1 MKSKTL
7 CFALIGWLLHAQS
20 QALDLPKLPFLK
32 NDTDFSIELN
42 GETTLLKRLE
52 EELGQQRK
60 TNLQLRQYSKRSK
73 IVRFETNLLN
83 EYLRSEGYY
92 AGEIG
97 TSLNKDKIIY
107 RINSG
112 PLYRIEKLTLKLP
125 TTITGLSADSLGIK
139 EGDPLRAETV
149 LRAKKNLIGAIAKQ
163 FCLYRIN
170 VEYRVVVFHKTQSA
184 TVVLS
189 LDESQL
195 VSFGDIT
202 FTGLRSLDES
212 YLRQRLPIK
221 QGDCFNR
228 GRIDAAH
235 ITLMQTNLLVR
246 ADFQIGDPIDGRV
259 PISLNVIERF
269 HRTVSAG
276 AGFQSDEGFGL
287 STGWEHRNVR
297 GSAQE
302 LSTDAYVAQ
311 NLQTVTSNLT
321 LPHFRRS
328 DQYITFYSQLERRAT
343 DAFESKLVTAGVE
356 ITRPIKRHLDGIL
369 GVELEFSEVKE
380 DDLVDSFALLSLPF
394 SLRYDKRNDPL
405 DPRHGW
411 VASAQFRPY
420 WDAYDTNTRFL
431 QSTLAA
437 SAYRTFEDLTWQPT
451 FAVRGALGTLSGIE
465 RDEVPANIRYYTG
478 GGGSVRG
485 YPFQTLGPLTD
496 NEPDG
501 GLSFTE
507 VSMETRLRWGE
518 NWGGVVFLD
527 GGFAY
532 ADAVPKFGQDLH
544 WGAGFGLRYYTS
556 FAPIR
561 LDVAVPLNKRD
572 AIDDSLQVY
581 ISIGQAF

>member
-1 MKSKTL
+1 
-7 CFALIGWLLHAQS
+7 
-20 QALDLPKLPFLK
+20 
-32 NDTDFSIELN
+32 
-42 GETTLLKRLE
+42 LE
-52 EELGQQRK
+52 EKLGQQRK

-107 RINSG
+107 RINTG
-112 PLYRIEKLTLKLP
+112 PLYRIEKLTLELP

-184 TVVLS
+184 KVVL
-189 LDESQL
+189 
-195 VSFGDIT
+195 
-202 FTGLRSLDES
+202 SLDES

-297 GSAQE
+297 GGAQQ
-302 LSTDAYVAQ
+302 LSTDAYIA
-311 NLQTVTSNLT
+311 
-321 LPHFRRS
+321 
-328 DQYITFYSQLERRAT
+328 
-343 DAFESKLVTAGVE
+343 
-356 ITRPIKRHLDGIL
+356 
-369 GVELEFSEVKE
+369 
-380 DDLVDSFALLSLPF
+380 
-394 SLRYDKRNDPL
+394 
-405 DPRHGW
+405 
-411 VASAQFRPY
+411 
-420 WDAYDTNTRFL
+420 
-431 QSTLAA
+431 
-437 SAYRTFEDLTWQPT
+437 
-451 FAVRGALGTLSGIE
+451 
-465 RDEVPANIRYYTG
+465 
-478 GGGSVRG
+478 
-485 YPFQTLGPLTD
+485 
-496 NEPDG
+496 
-501 GLSFTE
+501 
-507 VSMETRLRWGE
+507 
-518 NWGGVVFLD
+518 
-527 GGFAY
+527 
-532 ADAVPKFGQDLH
+532 
-544 WGAGFGLRYYTS
+544 
-556 FAPIR
+556 
-561 LDVAVPLNKRD
+561 
-572 AIDDSLQVY
+572 
-581 ISIGQAF
+581 